1 MPATRRCFLRLNMII
16 PLSERTL
23 FMNFIPVYLIC
34 FLIFIVWLFY
44 EQRKSENQDK
54 KNSEDFWAREAEAN
68 RTRKKDIS
76 QLPLLHV
83 QESEIPLAE
92 TENESI
98 LYYIGHIRN
107 LIKTPMIDLSEFS
120 NTDLKLAYGVG
131 NFKQLSEY
139 DENFNHFLLALS
151 NLALSYTEAGFL
163 SEAQDTYRLAFY
175 YGSQK
180 VSDYTGLADVYL
192 RMEQPERIT
201 ALIQEV
207 ENGAHPRKESV
218 IQALQEVLMR
228 YQ

>member
-1 MPATRRCFLRLNMII
+1 
-16 PLSERTL
+16 
-23 FMNFIPVYLIC
+23 MNFIPVYLIC

>member
-1 MPATRRCFLRLNMII
+1 
-16 PLSERTL
+16 
-23 FMNFIPVYLIC
+23 MNFIPVYLIC

-44 EQRKSENQDK
+44 EQRKSQKQDQ
-54 KNSEDFWAREAEAN
+54 KNSDEFWAREAEAN

-83 QESEIPLAE
+83 QESEIPLAK
-92 TENESI
+92 TENASV
-98 LYYIGHIRN
+98 LYYIDHIRD

-163 SEAQDTYRLAFY
+163 PEAQDTYRLAFY
-175 YGSQK
+175 YGSRK

-192 RMEQPERIT
+192 RMGQPEHISE
-201 ALIQEV
+201 LIQEV
-207 ENGAHPRKESV
+207 EAGNHPRKDSV
-218 IQALQEVLMR
+218 IQALREVLMR
-228 YQ
+228 CQ

>member
-1 MPATRRCFLRLNMII
+1 
-16 PLSERTL
+16 
-23 FMNFIPVYLIC
+23 MNFIPVYLIC

-201 ALIQEV
+201 ALIREV
-207 ENGAHPRKESV
+207 ETGAHPRKESV

>member
-1 MPATRRCFLRLNMII
+1 
-16 PLSERTL
+16 
-23 FMNFIPVYLIC
+23 MNFIPVYLIC

-44 EQRKSENQDK
+44 EQRKSENQDR

-192 RMEQPERIT
+192 RMDQPERIT
-201 ALIQEV
+201 SLIREV
-207 ENGAHPRKESV
+207 EAGAHPRKESV